1 MEEKILEF
9 CKEYFKQH
17 GYAPSSREIGDGVG
31 LWSTSSVNLH
41 MNRLYDQGLI
51 ASDHRGLPRA
61 FRVVGMS
68 VVDGNRRN

>member
-9 CKEYFKQH
+9 CKEYFKKY

-31 LWSTSSVNLH
+31 LGSTSSVNLH
-41 MNRLYDQGLI
+41 MNRLYDLGLI

-61 FRVVGMS
+61 FRVVGMA
-68 VVDGNRRN
+68 VVNGK

>member
-17 GYAPSSREIGDGVG
+17 GYTPSSREIRDGVG
-31 LWSTSSVNLH
+31 LRSTSSVNLH
-41 MNRLYDQGLI
+41 MDRLYDQGLI

-61 FRVVGMS
+61 FRVVGMT
-68 VVDGNRRN
+68 VVDEK

>member
-31 LWSTSSVNLH
+31 LGSTSSVNLH
-41 MNRLYDQGLI
+41 INRLYDLGLI
-51 ASDHRGLPRA
+51 TSDHRGLPRA
-61 FRVVGMS
+61 FRVVGMTI
-68 VVDGNRRN
+68 VEGK

>member
-9 CKEYFKQH
+9 CKEYFKKY

-31 LWSTSSVNLH
+31 LGSTSSVNLH
-41 MNRLYDQGLI
+41 MNRLFDSGLI

-61 FRVVGMS
+61 FRVVGMT
-68 VVDGNRRN
+68 VVDEK